1 MINFDDLIKYEN
13 ENTCLDFK
21 AIQYEKSQYEELIK
35 DIMSMANA
43 DVENDRYIIIGVKHK
58 PSGDRKRYQSELCS

>member
-21 AIQYEKSQYEELIK
+21 AIQYEKSQYEELI
-35 DIMSMANA
+35 
-43 DVENDRYIIIGVKHK
+43 
-58 PSGDRKRYQSELCS
+58 